1 MIKDK
6 RIKKWGYLIG
16 LFVLFVIA
24 PFRVN
29 ALQELVVNG
38 DDSISPGATVKYNIE
53 LNSDDLTTIT
63 NFSTDIYY
71 ESSVFTLTGVESG
84 ETWDCG
90 EAGNIVSGGK
100 VTCNNP
106 GMIGNSTVATLVF
119 KVNSTSTSNYSYITL
134 RGTTYTYLDETQ
146 ASAIT
151 QLEEI
156 TKDLSVKSSDATLA
170 DIRINDVS
178 IEEFASDVYEYD
190 INIDPTLDVASIS
203 ATPNSSKAKFKTDM
217 GNRDIT
223 LNYGSNVVDLVVISE
238 SGLEQLYRLNITRED
253 TRSTDTTL
261 SSLTVDGVSVE
272 NFRSNVYKYN
282 VIKYKL
288 GVLDIVG
295 TPNDEKATVTVTPPT
310 TIVPG
315 DNNYIV
321 TVTSENGNTANY
333 TIIVNNVVDSIN
345 KKLKNLSVK
354 GYDIDFDKN
363 NNIYEISYN
372 KTKFK
377 DLHIYFTT
385 VSNNDLVTAVLEPD
399 INNDNDALSKLKP
412 GDVITITVTGIDGES
427 VEYTITI
434 TEDNRVNFFLVLE
447 LFLMAVIII
456 VVAIV
461 LNNRKK
467 NANKKKT
474 TKTVAK
480 NDDKTKTTKSTSKD
494 TKPKKKKFSIFEE
507 DDEEENEK
515 EEDLEATKELSK
527 EELNLK

>member
-1 MIKDK
+1 MIKNK
-6 RIKKWGYLIG
+6 RIKKWGFLVS

-29 ALQELVVNG
+29 ALQELVVTG
-38 DDSISPGATVKYNIE
+38 DDSISPGAVVRYNIE
-53 LNSDDLTTIT
+53 LNSDDLTSIT
-63 NFSTDIYY
+63 NFATDIYY
-71 ESSVFTLTGVESG
+71 ESSVFTLTGVEAG
-84 ETWDCG
+84 ATWNCG
-90 EAGNIVSGGK
+90 ENANIVSGGR
-100 VTCNNP
+100 VTCTNS
-106 GMIGNSTVATLVF
+106 GMIGNSTVATLIF
-119 KVNSTSTSNYSYITL
+119 KVNATATSNYSYITL
-134 RGTTYTYLDETQ
+134 RGTNYTYLDENQTSSI
-146 ASAIT
+146 A

-156 TKDLSVKSSDATLA
+156 TKDLSVKSSDATLS
-170 DIRINDVS
+170 DIKINGVG

-190 INIDPTLDVASIS
+190 INIDPTLDIASIV
-203 ATPNSSKAKFKTDM
+203 ATTNSSKAKFKVDM
-217 GNRDIT
+217 GNRDIV
-223 LNYGSNVVDLVVISE
+223 LNYGSNVVDIIVISE
-238 SGLEQLYRLNITRED
+238 SGVEQLYRLNITRED
-253 TRSTDTTL
+253 IRSTDTTL
-261 SSLTVDGVSVE
+261 SSLTVDGVSVK

-295 TPNDEKATVTVTPPT
+295 TPNDEKSTVTVIPPA

-315 DNNYIV
+315 DNNYII
-321 TVTSENGNTANY
+321 TVTSENGYTANY
-333 TIIVNNVVDSIN
+333 TIIVNNVVDNIS

-385 VSNNDLVTAVLEPD
+385 VSNKDLVSAVLEPD
-399 INNDNDALSKLKP
+399 INNDKDALSKLRP
-412 GDVITITVTGIDGES
+412 GDVITVTITGIDGES
-427 VEYTITI
+427 VKYTINI

-447 LFLMAVIII
+447 LFLMAVVII

-467 NANKKKT
+467 NATKKKT
-474 TKTVAK
+474 TKTTKSVSK
-480 NDDKTKTTKSTSKD
+480 DSKTKTTKSNSKEE
-494 TKPKKKKFSIFEE
+494 KPKKKKFSIFEE
-507 DDEEENEK
+507 EE